1 MNNNIKVDVV
11 KLGVIKTNCYII
23 YKETNKKAIIVDPG
37 ENADLVIET
46 MNKLG
51 VSADSIILTH
61 GHYDHIGAVD
71 ELRERLNIKAYIY
84 KDEQQL
90 VASSTL
96 NMSEYFGRK
105 IKATPD
111 VFLEDDQ
118 VINLADINIKVI
130 HTPGHTPG
138 GCCYYFYEDGFLIS
152 GDTLFEG
159 TYGRCDLPG
168 GSEGKILSSIKNKLL
183 ILDDDVVVYPGH
195 EEATTIIRE
204 RQNY

>member
-11 KLGVIKTNCYII
+11 KLGIIKTNCYII